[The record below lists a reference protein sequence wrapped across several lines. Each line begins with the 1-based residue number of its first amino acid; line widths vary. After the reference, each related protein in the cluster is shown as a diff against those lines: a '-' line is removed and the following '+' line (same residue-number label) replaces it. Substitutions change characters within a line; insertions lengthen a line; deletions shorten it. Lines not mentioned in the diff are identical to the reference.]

1 MSWTGS
7 VGFDRRS
14 FGIALFVVLLATAS
28 SAHGQSTFDP
38 YNPSTGQYQEFVTPV
53 YPSNLALPGQARQ
66 YYELNRQSAIG
77 NKVSAASA
85 FERFLNDGLEDRFSA
100 STSSLNDF
108 TRPRGVAGTPY
119 YSAGRSLDR
128 GAGGM
133 SEADRAFF
141 AVRRERERRYFE
153 AIREKDPTKRA
164 RLLRRVNEPIDPK
177 DLAVEASGGS
187 EPPPA
192 ATNDRTP
199 NASGSGIRIAR
210 NREPNRPASRETAA
224 LGPAP
229 ERPLGRAPLRMP
241 YAGEPLDPPAAASM
255 PPALGG
261 ETADDPST
269 TAPTATTPVPSSRS
283 TDRSTGPLPPARR
296 RLSSGLDRRPLLPSE
311 RVDSGRGE
319 PAGNPR

>member
-7 VGFDRRS
+7 VGFDRRW
-14 FGIALFVVLLATAS
+14 FGIALFVVVLASTS
-28 SAHGQSTFDP
+28 SAFGQSTFDP

-66 YYELNRQSAIG
+66 YYELNRQSAVG

-100 STSSLNDF
+100 ATSSLNDF

-119 YSAGRSLDR
+119 YAASRSLDR

-177 DLAVEASGGS
+177 DIVADASSGS
-187 EPPPA
+187 EPSST
-192 ATNDRTP
+192 ATSDRNP

-224 LGPAP
+224 LGAPP

-241 YAGEPLDPPAAASM
+241 YAGEPLDPPAAPM
-255 PPALGG
+255 PPARGV
-261 ETADDPST
+261 ETAVDPST
-269 TAPTATTPVPSSRS
+269 TSPAAITPAPPSRS
-283 TDRSTGPLPPARR
+283 SDRSNGPIPPARR
-296 RLSSGLDRRPLLPSE
+296 RLSSGPDRRPLLPSE